1 MSKAQSEAKKAEEG
15 AQHLINR
22 SMILLRLLKELWG
35 SMERCKVQS
44 KNKSECNKILKFIL
58 DDVVMLKRIMAVET
72 NLLNTAYE
80 LEKDVELFEK
90 GLLHKIRMVVEAR
103 RVHVLLRKI
112 QNNAQKETQYLIQ
125 LQKALQHL
133 HNYISAKNLFPRNS
147 SEHAEWARH
156 SLHYSKQLVEMAEI
170 LKEESSLVGKVQ
182 QEVMKDYN
190 KAKTRVQK
198 LLQTVKPRFRSI
210 KGGNTPHLK
219 AANSGNYRRAA

>member
-1 MSKAQSEAKKAEEG
+1 MSKAQSEAKKAEIG

-22 SMILLRLLKELWG
+22 SMILLRLLKELWEA
-35 SMERCKVQS
+35 MERCKAQS

-58 DDVVMLKRIMAVET
+58 DDVVMVKRIMAVET
-72 NLLNTAYE
+72 NLLSTAYE

-103 RVHVLLRKI
+103 RVHALLKKI
-112 QNNAQKETQYLIQ
+112 QNDAQKETEYLIQ

-133 HNYISAKNLFPRNS
+133 HNYINAKNLFPINS

-170 LKEESSLVGKVQ
+170 LKEEANLVGKIK
-182 QEVMKDYN
+182 QEVMKDFN

-198 LLQTVKPRFRSI
+198 LLQTSRQRFRPV

-219 AANSGNYRRAA
+219 AANSSGYSRAA